1 MDERRADEPP
11 RVRRVQPRG
20 FASLVRHQRQP
31 LRRPLR
37 PQGGLP
43 PETPAE
49 VVVDADG
56 GTHRGGERL
65 SNRTVSGGL
74 WTIGTY
80 FLLNVIRLAANL
92 ILTRLLVPQMFGT
105 MALVSTVMA
114 GIRLFSDVGIGP
126 ALISNPRGEEE
137 NFLRTAYTIQNMRGV
152 LIWLAACM
160 LAPLA
165 ARYFGAAD
173 ANHAI
178 LIQLL
183 PVAGFA
189 AVIDG
194 LRSTAIFRIQRA
206 LRFGPLSIIEL
217 TEMSITSIG
226 MVLYARFIH
235 ANEWALLLPALFGTS
250 VGMCMT
256 HFLMRDRRDRWGIDL
271 DCAADMMRIGKWI
284 FLSTLIMFFASQFE
298 KLIFGSL
305 VDAETLGI
313 YGIALGLAAIPLT
326 AVLRIGGSVLFP
338 TFSRVASH
346 PARFRDVYGRTR
358 TMLLTAGATIVC
370 GMIAC
375 GPFIIGALYREN
387 YAAAGWMLQ
396 LLAIGAWFQIV
407 DASNVAALLAHQK
420 PKLIALGNSTKVV
433 FMLALVPLAYHLP
446 IDNQTPGSK
455 LAMAFIALGFSDMM
469 RAIVSTAAVRSI
481 VATDRKLILPDLTFP
496 FIIAAVGIGALVVAR
511 AIFPHVDDVAPVVE
525 TGSKLAAKLH
535 RFTAYAKPATVAGF
549 LVVIVWLPLCML
561 QWRRSRGGGEKPS
574 PSFSAQPAQ

>member
-1 MDERRADEPP
+1 MSEPTDTLSDGP
-11 RVRRVQPRG
+11 NAPKAG
-20 FASLVRHQRQP
+20 SF
-31 LRRPLR
+31 
-37 PQGGLP
+37 
-43 PETPAE
+43 PETPPQVAHDFAE
-49 VVVDADG
+49 R
-56 GTHRGGERL
+56 TPKGGERL
-65 SNRTVSGGL
+65 SKSTVSGGL

-80 FLLNVIRLAANL
+80 FLLNIIRLASNL

-137 NFLRTAYTIQNMRGV
+137 KFLRTAYTIQNMRGV

-165 ARYFGAAD
+165 ARYFGSQD
-173 ANHAI
+173 ANHEI

-194 LRSTAIFRIQRA
+194 MRSTAIFRIQRA

-217 TEMSITSIG
+217 IEMSVVSIG
-226 MVLYARFIH
+226 MVLFARFIR
-235 ANEWALLLPALFGTS
+235 ANEWALLLPALLGS
-250 VGMCMT
+250 CVGMTMT
-256 HFLMRDRRDRWGIDL
+256 HLLMRDRRDRWGIDL
-271 DCAADMMRIGKWI
+271 DCAADMMRVGKWI

-338 TFSRVASH
+338 TFSRVAGD
-346 PARFRDVYGRTR
+346 PLRFRDVYTRTR

-375 GPFIIGALYREN
+375 GPFAIGALYREN

-407 DASNVAALLAHQK
+407 DASNVAALLAHQR
-420 PKLIALGNSTKVV
+420 PKLIAIGNSTKVL

-446 IDNQTPGSK
+446 IDHQTPYSK
-455 LAMAFIALGFSDMM
+455 LAMAFVALGISDMM
-469 RAIVSTAAVRSI
+469 RTIVSTIAVRSI
-481 VATDRKLILPDLTFP
+481 VPSGRELIVPDLVLP
-496 FIIAAVGIGALVVAR
+496 FVIVFVGIAALLIAR
-511 AIFPHVDDVAPVVE
+511 ALFPHVDAIPGVNS
-525 TGSKLAAKLH
+525 GKMH
-535 RFTAYAKPATVAGF
+535 RFVTNAMPACVAGAIV
-549 LVVIVWLPLCML
+549 LIVWAPLCVV
-561 QWRRSRGGGEKPS
+561 QWRRSRDGREKNV
-574 PSFSAQPAQ
+574 SALQPAL

>member
-1 MDERRADEPP
+1 MSEPTDTLSDGP
-11 RVRRVQPRG
+11 NAPKAGAV
-20 FASLVRHQRQP
+20 
-31 LRRPLR
+31 
-37 PQGGLP
+37 
-43 PETPAE
+43 PETPSQVVHGAAE
-49 VVVDADG
+49 PAPRG
-56 GTHRGGERL
+56 GGERL

-80 FLLNVIRLAANL
+80 VLLNVIRLAANL

-126 ALISNPRGEEE
+126 ALISNPRGGDE
-137 NFLRTAYTIQNMRGV
+137 NFLRTAYTIQNIRGV
-152 LIWLAACM
+152 IIWLAACM

-165 ARYFGAAD
+165 AGFFGAHD
-173 ANHAI
+173 PNHNI

-217 TEMSITSIG
+217 TEMLITSTG
-226 MVLYARFIH
+226 MVLYARFVA
-235 ANEWALLLPALFGTS
+235 ANEWALLLPALVANA
-250 VGMCMT
+250 VGMVLT

-271 DCAADMMRIGKWI
+271 DCAADMLRVGKWI

-298 KLIFGSL
+298 KLIFGRL
-305 VDAETLGI
+305 VDADTLGI

-338 TFSRVASH
+338 TFARVAGE
-346 PARFRDVYGRTR
+346 PKRFRDIYGRTR
-358 TMLLTAGATIVC
+358 TMLLTAGGMIVC

-375 GPFIIGALYREN
+375 GPFVIGALYREN

-407 DASNVAALLAHQK
+407 DASNVAALLAHQR
-420 PKLIALGNSTKVV
+420 PKLIAVGNLTKVA

-446 IDNQTPGSK
+446 FEMSPGAK
-455 LAMAFIALGFSDMM
+455 LAMAFVALGISDAMRAVASTVAVRTIVPTGRELIAPDVALPFVIALVGIVAWRVAEALFPHADAA
-469 RAIVSTAAVRSI
+469 RAVAAGETHRFVANGTPAVVAAAIVV
-481 VATDRKLILPDLTFP
+481 
-496 FIIAAVGIGALVVAR
+496 LVW
-511 AIFPHVDDVAPVVE
+511 
-525 TGSKLAAKLH
+525 G
-535 RFTAYAKPATVAGF
+535 
-549 LVVIVWLPLCML
+549 PLCL
-561 QWRRSRGGGEKPS
+561 IQWRRSRGGSSDRRS
-574 PSFSAQPAQ
+574 PAAGVAQPAL

>member
-1 MDERRADEPP
+1 MSDPTDT
-11 RVRRVQPRG
+11 
-20 FASLVRHQRQP
+20 L
-31 LRRPLR
+31 
-37 PQGGLP
+37 
-43 PETPAE
+43 
-49 VVVDADG
+49 ADG
-56 GTHRGGERL
+56 PYAPKAGSYPEAPSQVMQDAAGGPTGKARDRL

-74 WTIGTY
+74 WTLGTY

-137 NFLRTAYTIQNMRGV
+137 KFLRTAYTIQNMRGV

-165 ARYFGAAD
+165 ARYFGSAD

-217 TEMSITSIG
+217 TEMSITSLG
-226 MVLYARFIH
+226 MVLYARFIR
-235 ANEWALLLPALFGTS
+235 ANEWALLLPSLLGTTT
-250 VGMCMT
+250 GMLLT

-271 DCAADMMRIGKWI
+271 DCAADMMRVGKWI

-338 TFSRVASH
+338 TFSRVANE
-346 PARFRDVYGRTR
+346 PARFRDVYVRTR
-358 TMLLTAGATIVC
+358 TMLLTAGGTIVC

-375 GPFIIGALYREN
+375 GPFVIGALYREN

-407 DASNVAALLAHQK
+407 DASNVAALLAHQR

-446 IDNQTPGSK
+446 IDDQSPSSK
-455 LAMAFIALGFSDMM
+455 LALAFIALGFSDMM
-469 RAIVSTAAVRSI
+469 RAIVSTFAVRSI
-481 VATDRKLILPDLTFP
+481 VATDRRLIMPDLTFP
-496 FIIAAVGIGALVVAR
+496 FVITGVGVGALLVAR
-511 AIFPHVDDVAPVVE
+511 ALFPHAGDAVPVTSE
-525 TGSKLAAKLH
+525 TASKLAIKLH
-535 RFTAYAKPATVAGF
+535 RFTTYAAPACVSGTIVL
-549 LVVIVWLPLCML
+549 LVWIPLCL
-561 QWRRSRGGGEKPS
+561 VQWRRSRRGDKGAPTLA
-574 PSFSAQPAQ
+574 AQPAL